1 MCQTKP
7 FSVVSF
13 CAVSV
18 LFFLVGCRSSS
29 DLTCPANAGSGGTRF
44 SKDLS
49 CPANTAAP
57 SFRFKKESNC
67 PANVSATPPEKVK
80 AKRGCPPAAI
90 GAEKILNYLDKAA
103 VGKKDTHKTD
113 PVTGQVTTQAQGIR
127 TGEIERPPKMT
138 KKERKLKR
146 NEYLERLA
154 IEKQL
159 RKDRLDAKRTA
170 NLPY

>member
-1 MCQTKP
+1 MCQYKP
-7 FSVVSF
+7 FSVVTF
-13 CAVSV
+13 CASSL
-18 LFFLVGCRSSS
+18 LFFLVGCKSSS
-29 DLTCPANAGSGGTRF
+29 ELN
-44 SKDLS
+44 
-49 CPANTAAP
+49 CPANTATP
-57 SFRFKKESNC
+57 TIRFKKENNC
-67 PANVSATPPEKVK
+67 PANVSAAAPEKVK
-80 AKRGCPPAAI
+80 AKRGCPPGAI

-127 TGEIERPPKMT
+127 TGEIERPPRMT

-146 NEYLERLA
+146 KEYLERIA

-159 RKDRLDAKRTA
+159 RRDRRDAKRTA